1 MIGKKY
7 HTKPYTKRAEEFD
20 RLYKAIILIVDKY
33 IHSSS
38 GNDSDWQQ
46 PAIAFGI
53 ELEQVILPKKSL
65 LKLFEKTKTF
75 ASKLRGKV
83 NYVASFIF
91 ADETLEDLGSGSSL
105 KSKLETLLKTCD
117 PYSFEYINDEIKT
130 AKREELRRQQYSA
143 LMQSIS
149 LTFLQYL
156 SKDSMEVIS
165 RAVDDKALYKSLH
178 EGSLIKQEGF
188 LFMTLIKEMKEY
200 KEENKK
206 EEKGAGL
213 ISYIFKYK

>member
-7 HTKPYTKRAEEFD
+7 DTKPDTKRAQEFD
-20 RLYKAIILIVDKY
+20 RLYKAIILIVDRY

-53 ELEQVILPKKSL
+53 ELEQVILPKRSL

-75 ASKLRGKV
+75 AGTLRGKV

-91 ADETLEDLGSGSSL
+91 ADRTLEDFGSGSSL

-117 PYSFEYINDEIKT
+117 PYSFDYINDEVKT
-130 AKREELRRQQYSA
+130 AKREEQRRQRYTPI
-143 LMQSIS
+143 MQSVS

-156 SKDSMEVIS
+156 SDDSKEILS
-165 RAVDDKALYKSLH
+165 RAVADKTLYKSLH
-178 EGSLIKQEGF
+178 DSSLLKQEGF
-188 LFMTLIKEMKEY
+188 LFMTLIKEMKEHI
-200 KEENKK
+200 EENKK
-206 EEKGAGL
+206 EEQGSSL
-213 ISYIFKYK
+213 LSYIFKYK